1 MRWWLLFITPFVFAS
16 EVLIPGAAFYRFSDD
31 AGNRVL
37 ADKIPP
43 RYVKHGYEVLD
54 HRLFVIHRVAPAP
67 TAEELAAMERAQ
79 RQAQIDAQKQAQDDA
94 LLDRFP
100 SVSDVEAAKRSELGR
115 LELQLEIQMSA
126 VESHRKNLAAL
137 KRKAAREERNGQVSE
152 QTLSEVAQKE
162 LDLLRAQQ
170 ILLEREQ
177 RVADLEALYQARK
190 TRVAEL
196 TQTEL

>member
-16 EVLIPGAAFYRFSDD
+16 EVSVPGAAFYRFSDD

-43 RYVKHGYEVLD
+43 RYVKYGYEVLD
-54 HRLFVIHRVAPAP
+54 RRLFVIHRVAPAP

-79 RQAQIDAQKQAQDDA
+79 RQAQIEAQKQAQDDA

-152 QTLSEVAQKE
+152 
-162 LDLLRAQQ
+162 
-170 ILLEREQ
+170 
-177 RVADLEALYQARK
+177 
-190 TRVAEL
+190 
-196 TQTEL
+196 